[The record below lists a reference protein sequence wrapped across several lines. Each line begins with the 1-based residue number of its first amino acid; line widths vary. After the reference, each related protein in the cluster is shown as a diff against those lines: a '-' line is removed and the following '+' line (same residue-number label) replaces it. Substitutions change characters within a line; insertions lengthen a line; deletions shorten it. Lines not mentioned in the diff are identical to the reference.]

1 MRDLVC
7 LGLLLPVLYLDQ
19 VILLFFESLLLRV
32 SCVFQFLDTVVSS
45 ISELVLAVCTCE
57 NKGITVGAPVS
68 LIHLFKGLEGWGP
81 LGFVNFWLFFLAS
94 AALISLHIL
103 CCSAHF
109 LPMHSEAEHGLQCPS
124 KS

>member
-81 LGFVNFWLFFLAS
+81 LGFVNFWLFFLGFGCFNLVAYLVLFS
-94 AALISLHIL
+94 TFFANAFRS
-103 CCSAHF
+103 
-109 LPMHSEAEHGLQCPS
+109 
-124 KS
+124 